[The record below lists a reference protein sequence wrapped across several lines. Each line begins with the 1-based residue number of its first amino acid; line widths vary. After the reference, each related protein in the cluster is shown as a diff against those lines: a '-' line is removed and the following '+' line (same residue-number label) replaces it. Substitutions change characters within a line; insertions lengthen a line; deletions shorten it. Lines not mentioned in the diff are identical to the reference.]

1 MGDIIP
7 PRRFNAVETNT
18 LEVKSKQIKL
28 TVYKGDD
35 TDTLFMGGHTK
46 FCIDAL
52 VQKDDTEFA
61 KRGGNISNVFL
72 SHIYYDINCSL
83 DGKFKRGLDTNMIMR
98 LFLSYIK
105 TNYPHVK
112 TVTFTDASVRQCDNN
127 QYVDLA
133 EMSYVRT
140 GKTWYETHFNAY
152 LASSDEPKFQQ
163 CQRKFAEAKKTITW
177 DIMNQYMTGGLP
189 MEEEE
194 MKQLF
199 EQANTWQ
206 DFFGTLSDKVTIARF
221 CEFVAPWL
229 HKFLTVHMGFPFSS
243 VHYVIPLNKFPS
255 IEYATAD
262 YKRGGRRFTEKKRK
276 QRPRNET

>member
-1 MGDIIP
+1 MGDIIQ
-7 PRRFNAVETNT
+7 PRRYNTVETKI
-18 LEVKSKQIKL
+18 LEVNSKQIKI

-35 TDTLFMGGHTK
+35 TDTIFMGGHTK
-46 FCIDAL
+46 FCIDAI
-52 VQKDDTEFA
+52 VQKANTEFA
-61 KRGGNISNVFL
+61 KRGGNISNVYL

-105 TNYPHVK
+105 NNYSHVK

-133 EMSYVRT
+133 EMSYIRT
-140 GKTWYETHFNAY
+140 GKTWYETHFDAY
-152 LASSDEPKFQQ
+152 LDPSDQPKIRQ
-163 CQRKFAEAKKTITW
+163 CQLKFAEAKKNITW
-177 DIMNQYMTGGLP
+177 DLMNQYMTGPLP

-199 EQANTWQ
+199 EKATTWQ
-206 DFFGTLSDKVTIARF
+206 EFFGTLSDRITIARF

-229 HKFLTVHMGFPFSS
+229 HKFLIQHMGFPFSS
-243 VHYVIPLNKFPS
+243 VHYVISLSVFTP
-255 IEYATAD
+255 IEYTTAD
-262 YKRGGRRFTEKKRK
+262 YKRGGRRFTEKKRRI
-276 QRPRNET
+276 RPRNET

>member
-7 PRRFNAVETNT
+7 PRRYNSVETKT
-18 LEVKSKQIKL
+18 IDVQSKQIKL

-35 TDTLFMGGHTK
+35 TDTIFIGGHTK

-52 VQKDDTEFA
+52 VQKADTEFA
-61 KRGGNISNVFL
+61 RRGGNVSNVYL

-105 TNYPHVK
+105 NNYSHVK
-112 TVTFTDASVRQCDNN
+112 TVTFTDTSVRQCDNN

-152 LASSDEPKFQQ
+152 LSPSDEPKFKQ
-163 CQRKFAEAKKTITW
+163 CQAKFADAKKTVTW
-177 DIMNQYMTGGLP
+177 DLMNQYMSDPLP
-189 MEEEE
+189 MDEAE

-199 EQANTWQ
+199 EQAVTWQ
-206 DFFGTLSDKVTIARF
+206 DFFGPLSDKIGIARF

-229 HKFLTVHMGFPFSS
+229 HKFLAVHMGFQFSS
-243 VHYVIPLNKFPS
+243 VHYVIPLSVFTP
-255 IEYATAD
+255 IEYTTAD
-262 YKRGGRRFTEKKRK
+262 YKRGGRRFTEKKRRC
-276 QRPRNET
+276 RPRNET

>member
-7 PRRFNAVETNT
+7 PRSYNSIETHT
-18 LEVKSKQIKL
+18 LDVQSKQTKI
-28 TVYKGDD
+28 TVFKSDH
-35 TDTLFMGGHTK
+35 TDTIFMGSHTK

-52 VQKDDTEFA
+52 VQKADTEFA

-72 SHIYYDINCSL
+72 SHIYYDMNCSL

-105 TNYPHVK
+105 NNYSHVK
-112 TVTFTDASVRQCDNN
+112 TVTFTDASTRQCDNG

-152 LASSDEPKFQQ
+152 LDPFDEPKFKQ

-177 DIMNQYMTGGLP
+177 DIMNQYITDPLP
-189 MEEEE
+189 MEEAE
-194 MKQLF
+194 MKKLF
-199 EQANTWQ
+199 EQATTWQ
-206 DFFGTLSDKVTIARF
+206 DFFGPLSDKITIAHF
-221 CEFVAPWL
+221 CEFVTPWL
-229 HKFLTVHMGFPFSS
+229 HKFLIVNMGFPFSS
-243 VHYVIPLNKFPS
+243 VHYVIPLNTFTPV
-255 IEYATAD
+255 EYTIGD

-276 QRPRNET
+276 QRPRNEM